1 MGRLYAK
8 VAKEKE
14 KAVERR
20 RRWSD
25 NPSVAM
31 AMEDHT
37 AKSSGNFA
45 FIAI

>member
-8 VAKEKE
+8 VAKEKL
-14 KAVERR
+14 KGVER

-31 AMEDHT
+31 EDHT
-37 AKSSGNFA
+37 AKSSGLL
-45 FIAI
+45 